1 MVVGGRE
8 ERPLPSPQSPGYQN
22 ETWFG
27 GDVRGDGGHLF
38 SADGGETWTF
48 TWFAAY
54 SGLVNFTDGSQKRYK
69 RERPKLV
76 QDPAS
81 RRILA
86 LSSGVGVELVDSFA
100 AGNDS
105 ACTLVVGV
113 AA

>member
-1 MVVGGRE
+1 M
-8 ERPLPSPQSPGYQN
+8 
-22 ETWFG
+22 
-27 GDVRGDGGHLF
+27 
-38 SADGGETWTF
+38 
-48 TWFAAY
+48 
-54 SGLVNFTDGSQKRYK
+54 NFTDGSQKRYK